1 MNAKERKAALAVCH
15 ALARCVSRAA
25 DKIGE
30 SRQYDRLRDVI
41 ARNEREH
48 RAMGRRM
55 VGTLGARMSVDAVC
69 DYFVVRTMA
78 DAMTKYTPDT
88 PIRALAGLRADYVLA
103 ALLACSPGSS
113 HVSFVG
119 AIVAQARE
127 IAGIVETGIIRMG
140 PASEHAAVIAVFAAA
155 IDGIDYCDLVG
166 GSR

>member
-113 HVSFVG
+113 QSMTFADHLAIATLRDHDHALIARLANVG
-119 AIVAQARE
+119 
-127 IAGIVETGIIRMG
+127 ET
-140 PASEHAAVIAVFAAA
+140 FAKA

-166 GSR
+166 DA